1 MKAQPW
7 ILSTS
12 FLILYL
18 TLNTKITIL
27 DLSGQVM
34 DVIEYYGLDP
44 QNGTVFWDMFTKD
57 GPEVQSGLYIWV
69 AEYPEGQQTG
79 YLAIMR

>member
-1 MKAQPW
+1 MFYNLPAD
-7 ILSTS
+7 
-12 FLILYL
+12 
-18 TLNTKITIL
+18 TKIHIF

-34 DVIEYYGLDP
+34 DVLEYYGLNP
-44 QNGTVFWDMFTKD
+44 LNGTIFWDMFTKD

-69 AEYPEGQQTG
+69 AKYPGGEQKG